1 MDDDQTMKG
10 QPLDPRR
17 KAKYNVIS
25 RGFFCWIDPL
35 FWLGCRRSLEFS
47 DLYVHPPEADSFYLL
62 NKFNKYWATELQRKK
77 RGMSPRL
84 LVAWFKCF
92 WWRILLHGLFLFG
105 EVSGFVCQSE
115 LIGSLAEYL
124 VLDSPSEAETRDA
137 YLYAFGLTL
146 LSFFI
151 VFIHAIA
158 FYYGHI
164 LGMHTRIVFSSA
176 LYQKILHLSQ
186 VTVGQQTLGHIVNL
200 ASNDIHKFDLGL
212 LFPHFLWIA
221 PIHVIVDIELLPEGD
236 LTLVGERGVTLSGGQ
251 KARVNLARAVYRQA
265 DVYLLDDPLSAVDAA
280 VSRHLFE
287 RCIRGILSDKIVIL
301 VTHQVQYLERCDAIL
316 GLKEGCVLVYG
327 NARDVLKEDS
337 GIFELLAD
345 DTSTSDDGFNIRKQ
359 SISTGLEP
367 QTLVTFEQKL
377 SSLNEENDD
386 HEKDNSVEQSQEE
399 IASLKKISSTDTEE
413 VATKMSVPA
422 EERAHG
428 TVSGKTYFKYFI
440 AGGGYVFTA
449 IIILIIILTETNLV
463 IADWW
468 IADWADCESE
478 TNLNRSTCFLSD
490 NERIG
495 IYGGLVGS
503 LVIYGTLRSVLIYGL
518 LLNAARVV
526 HNRMFAR
533 VLRAPVLFF
542 DTNPIGRIL
551 NRFSKDIG
559 FLDDQLVFTFMD
571 FISIFSRFLAIMI
584 TAAVANF
591 YIMIAVVV
599 MIVFSV
605 IFRWYYLKTAR
616 DVKRLEA
623 LARSPVYSH
632 LSLTLQGLPTIRSYC
647 MQSKAIN
654 LFHKFQNQHSQA
666 SYCYIVTNRWFG
678 MRIDIASSLFIAVVA
693 FLSIP
698 LSSTSNAGLVGL
710 SLTYVISL
718 NGLFQYCVRVS
729 AEVESLMVS
738 AERVMAYG
746 KLETEPSLETDP
758 SISLSSDWPTKGH
771 IELNDLS
778 YRHSNEGPLV
788 LRGITCNIK
797 PSEKIGIVGRTGAG
811 KSSLIGA
818 LFRLAEPTASVRYN
832 LDPFQQYDDDRI
844 WRTLEQVQLKSVVEE
859 LEGGLESLVSEGGG
873 NLSVGQRQLFCLGR
887 ALLQSNTIL
896 ILDEATAN
904 VDMETDAII
913 QQVIRE
919 QFSNYTVLTIAHRLD
934 TVMDSDRIMIL
945 RSGELIEFDVPHILL
960 SQSSSY
966 LSKLVEQTGPNNAER
981 LKNIALDYYNKLN

>member
-221 PIHVIVDIELLPEGD
+221 PIHVIVVTYLLYLEIQSSAFVATALLFLQVPLQLILAYIFGKLRLKAAKMTDRRVKVMNEVISGIRVIKMYAWEYDIELLPEGD

-399 IASLKKISSTDTEE
+399 IASLKKISSTDT
-413 VATKMSVPA
+413 
-422 EERAHG
+422 
-428 TVSGKTYFKYFI
+428 VS
-440 AGGGYVFTA
+440 
-449 IIILIIILTETNLV
+449 
-463 IADWW
+463 
-468 IADWADCESE
+468 
-478 TNLNRSTCFLSD
+478 
-490 NERIG
+490 
-495 IYGGLVGS
+495 
-503 LVIYGTLRSVLIYGL
+503 L
-518 LLNAARVV
+518 L
-526 HNRMFAR
+526 
-533 VLRAPVLFF
+533 
-542 DTNPIGRIL
+542 
-551 NRFSKDIG
+551 
-559 FLDDQLVFTFMD
+559 
-571 FISIFSRFLAIMI
+571 
-584 TAAVANF
+584 
-591 YIMIAVVV
+591 
-599 MIVFSV
+599 
-605 IFRWYYLKTAR
+605 YY
-616 DVKRLEA
+616 E
-623 LARSPVYSH
+623 Y
-632 LSLTLQGLPTIRSYC
+632 
-647 MQSKAIN
+647 
-654 LFHKFQNQHSQA
+654 
-666 SYCYIVTNRWFG
+666 
-678 MRIDIASSLFIAVVA
+678 
-693 FLSIP
+693 
-698 LSSTSNAGLVGL
+698 
-710 SLTYVISL
+710 
-718 NGLFQYCVRVS
+718 
-729 AEVESLMVS
+729 
-738 AERVMAYG
+738 
-746 KLETEPSLETDP
+746 
-758 SISLSSDWPTKGH
+758 
-771 IELNDLS
+771 
-778 YRHSNEGPLV
+778 
-788 LRGITCNIK
+788 
-797 PSEKIGIVGRTGAG
+797 
-811 KSSLIGA
+811 
-818 LFRLAEPTASVRYN
+818 
-832 LDPFQQYDDDRI
+832 
-844 WRTLEQVQLKSVVEE
+844 
-859 LEGGLESLVSEGGG
+859 
-873 NLSVGQRQLFCLGR
+873 
-887 ALLQSNTIL
+887 
-896 ILDEATAN
+896 
-904 VDMETDAII
+904 
-913 QQVIRE
+913 
-919 QFSNYTVLTIAHRLD
+919 
-934 TVMDSDRIMIL
+934 
-945 RSGELIEFDVPHILL
+945 
-960 SQSSSY
+960 
-966 LSKLVEQTGPNNAER
+966 
-981 LKNIALDYYNKLN
+981 